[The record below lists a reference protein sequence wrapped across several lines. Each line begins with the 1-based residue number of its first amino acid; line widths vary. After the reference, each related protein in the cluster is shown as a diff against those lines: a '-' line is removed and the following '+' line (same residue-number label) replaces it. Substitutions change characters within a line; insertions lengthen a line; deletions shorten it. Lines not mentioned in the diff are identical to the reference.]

1 MHGFDA
7 GEMILRV
14 GDPGRSVYVVLSGR
28 VRIFLRD
35 HHGDMLE
42 LAILDE
48 SEFFDEMSLLTG
60 KPRAIHVEAVDKSVL
75 MYLSSIVISFFRS
88 RMRGS
93 SAKAV

>member
-7 GEMILRV
+7 GEMILRE

-28 VRIFLRD
+28 VRIFVRD

-42 LAILDE
+42 LAILEE
-48 SEFFDEMSLLTG
+48 SEFFGEMSLLTG
-60 KPRAIHVEAVDKSVL
+60 KPRATQVEAVDKSVL
-75 MYLSSIVISFFRS
+75 MYLSSIVISFFWS